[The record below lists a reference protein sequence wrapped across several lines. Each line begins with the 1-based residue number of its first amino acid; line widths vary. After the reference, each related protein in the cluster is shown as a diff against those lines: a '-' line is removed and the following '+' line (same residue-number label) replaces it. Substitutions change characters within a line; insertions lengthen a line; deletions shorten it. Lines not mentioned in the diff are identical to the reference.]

1 MTTIK
6 DNANVDPILGT
17 FSNTYRNTKEVCT
30 DKKFECREKIVST
43 IIVVGNKAFNENNLL
58 QLKSQNKD

>member
-1 MTTIK
+1 M
-6 DNANVDPILGT
+6 GT

-58 QLKSQNKD
+58 

>member
-6 DNANVDPILGT
+6 DNANVDPTWELFQT
-17 FSNTYRNTKEVCT
+17 RRNTKEVCT

>member
-6 DNANVDPILGT
+6 DNANVDPTWELFQT
-17 FSNTYRNTKEVCT
+17 RRNTKEVCT

-58 QLKSQNKD
+58 